1 MYIHDIIVMSVT
13 CVFKTPCNITSHYVC
28 SLTSY
33 NKSILSRKIYFKLV
47 LMEML
52 TILEKMMSET
62 SCDLFSSLP

>member
-13 CVFKTPCNITSHYVC
+13 CVKTPYSIIGRFVC

-33 NKSILSRKIYFKLV
+33 NKSILSRKIDIKLV

-52 TILEKMMSET
+52 TIFENMMSET
-62 SCDLFSSLP
+62 SCNLFSSLP